1 MIFES
6 LTMRPCVEELKA
18 EEKKKTDK
26 LSKLW
31 SLINDLAVDGF
42 TGSITLHF
50 SQGSVGRI
58 EKYEEL
64 LKK

>member
-1 MIFES
+1 M
-6 LTMRPCVEELKA
+6 MQPCVEELKTA
-18 EEKKKTDK
+18 EKKKPDK
-26 LSKLW
+26 LARLM
-31 SLINDLAVDGF
+31 SLISGLAADGF

-50 SQGSVGRI
+50 SQGSIGRI